1 MSQFSKRSG
10 GRKTTGNSDTAKLP
24 LSLSQAIV
32 ISAAVLLLVLL
43 YEVTERVALD
53 VDATEVTVHP
63 AP

>member
-32 ISAAVLLLVLL
+32 ISAVLLLVLL

-53 VDATEVTVHP
+53 VDAAEVTVHP